1 MTRLGHPSR
10 VETPSLLGLI
20 GILRRMV
27 DVELLNVQKN
37 RLSV

>member
-1 MTRLGHPSR
+1 MMQLGYPSR
-10 VETPSLLGLI
+10 VETSSLLGLS

-27 DVELLNVQKN
+27 GVELLNVQKN